1 MLLSIVSFVLLNTA
15 LVHYFSKLKQNK
27 AAKNPVFLKIAM
39 AISSLLSVWAISTL
53 FTTPTSLISTVL
65 IIVIALLVLS
75 TSAMFTFFLATAE
88 TPIGG
93 IKIAVGDDLLTFK
106 TENFDSSSLA
116 GKRTLLKF
124 YRGSWCPYCSAEL
137 VMFET
142 LKPKLDEYNIQIV
155 GISNDTIAQQK
166 EHKIRDNI
174 SHTLVADPE
183 LNIIRQYGV
192 EHHKA
197 LGATSENLISMFGIS
212 MPLPWKMKYKP
223 MSIPTSI
230 LIDENGKILWIDQSK
245 DYRLRASED
254 AVMGAVTAN
263 FTKD

>member
-15 LVHYFSKLKQNK
+15 LLHYFSKLKQNK
-27 AAKNPVFLKIAM
+27 APKNPLFLKSAM

-53 FTTPTSLISTVL
+53 FTMPTSLISTVF

-75 TSAMFTFFLATAE
+75 TSAMFTFFLSTAD
-88 TPIGG
+88 TPVGD
-93 IKIAVGDDLLTFK
+93 IKIAVGDDLLAFK
-106 TENFDSSSLA
+106 TEDFDSSSLA

-137 VMFET
+137 VMFEA
-142 LKPKLDEYNIQIV
+142 LKPKLDKYNIQIV
-155 GISNDTIAQQK
+155 GISNDTAEQQQK
-166 EHKIRDNI
+166 HKIRDNI

-197 LGATSENLISMFGIS
+197 LGATSENLISMFGMS

-230 LIDENGKILWIDQSK
+230 LIDDSGKIVWIDQSE